1 MNRFVT
7 ASSSQCYSDAITD
20 HTVDV
25 VWLTPL
31 TGLEMQKVCDIG
43 CKFNLC
49 HHLHLHAGTK
59 GTRLVQRI
67 ALSCKSKQF
76 ILREVEAVVYPQD
89 LIVYLIAGKIAVE
102 KIEFHTYP
110 DSASK

>member
-1 MNRFVT
+1 MNRLVT

-49 HHLHLHAGTK
+49 HHLHLHAGT
-59 GTRLVQRI
+59 RVV
-67 ALSCKSKQF
+67 LSCKSKQF
-76 ILREVEAVVYPQD
+76 ILREVEAVVYPQH
-89 LIVYLIAGKIAVE
+89 LSYLIAGKDLTGEVHVSNI
-102 KIEFHTYP
+102 FFG
-110 DSASK
+110 

>member
-1 MNRFVT
+1 MCNYIVEYTHQLLLFVDVNRLVT

-43 CKFNLC
+43 CKFNLSMPSFTPAC
-49 HHLHLHAGTK
+49 RYK
-59 GTRLVQRI
+59 GCFEL
-67 ALSCKSKQF
+67 
-76 ILREVEAVVYPQD
+76 
-89 LIVYLIAGKIAVE
+89 
-102 KIEFHTYP
+102 
-110 DSASK
+110 